1 MRSRVPP
8 ALAEWL
14 LARSGVPDA
23 LIGDLRET
31 FLLGRSRIWYGRQ
44 VVLALLF
51 AARAAMLRTQ
61 FQTQTLRRIVASA
74 GILSAFA
81 YTAACGPKVDVATG
95 VKLERLETGWTA
107 VGSPTGIG
115 TKLVPS
121 IAFRLTN
128 VSEEALPALQV
139 NAIFRRGDE
148 EFEWGNDFRRA
159 AGSEGLEPGA
169 TTRDL
174 VLTSP
179 QGYTGAQAPEAL
191 LQNTRFV
198 DARVDLFGKYAA
210 TPWVKLGE
218 FPIARALIAP

>member
-8 ALAEWL
+8 PLAEWL

-23 LIGDLRET
+23 LIGDLREA
-31 FLLGRSRIWYGRQ
+31 FMLRGSRIWYWRQ
-44 VVLALLF
+44 TVAALLL
-51 AARAAMLRTQ
+51 AARGTMLRTRL
-61 FQTQTLRRIVASA
+61 QTLRRVVASA

-81 YTAACGPKVDVATG
+81 YTAACGPKVDVSTG

-159 AGSEGLEPGA
+159 AGSEGLAPGA

-174 VLTSP
+174 LLTSP